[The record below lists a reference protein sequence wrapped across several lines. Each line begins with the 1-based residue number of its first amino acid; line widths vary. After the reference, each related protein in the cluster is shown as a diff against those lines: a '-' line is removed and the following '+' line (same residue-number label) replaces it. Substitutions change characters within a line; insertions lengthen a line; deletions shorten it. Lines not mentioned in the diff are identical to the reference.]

1 MADNLKEFRQPMV
14 TSIGIILGFVMGFS
28 ADWATETVDESTSAD
43 YFVGLGLAAGV
54 LLLITALFRILNANY
69 PKENVNAYYQRT
81 LYIFIT
87 GLGLSFLGIA
97 SGLIQSVLHF

>member
-1 MADNLKEFRQPMV
+1 
-14 TSIGIILGFVMGFS
+14 
-28 ADWATETVDESTSAD
+28 
-43 YFVGLGLAAGV
+43 LGLAIGV

-69 PKENVNAYYQRT
+69 PKENANAYYQRT

-97 SGLIQSVLHF
+97 SGLIQAILHF

>member
-14 TSIGIILGFVMGFS
+14 TAIGIILGFVMGFS
-28 ADWATETVDESTSAD
+28 ADWATEAVDESTHAD
-43 YFVGLGLAAGV
+43 YLVGVGLAIGV

-69 PKENVNAYYQRT
+69 PKENANAYYQRT

-97 SGLIQSVLHF
+97 SGLVQAVLHF

>member
-1 MADNLKEFRQPMV
+1 MTDNLKEFRQPMV
-14 TSIGIILGFVMGFS
+14 TAIGIILGFVMGFS
-28 ADWATETVDESTSAD
+28 ADWATETVDKSTNAD
-43 YFVGLGLAAGV
+43 YFVGLGLAIGV

-69 PKENVNAYYQRT
+69 PKENANVYYQRT

-97 SGLIQSVLHF
+97 SGLIQAILHF